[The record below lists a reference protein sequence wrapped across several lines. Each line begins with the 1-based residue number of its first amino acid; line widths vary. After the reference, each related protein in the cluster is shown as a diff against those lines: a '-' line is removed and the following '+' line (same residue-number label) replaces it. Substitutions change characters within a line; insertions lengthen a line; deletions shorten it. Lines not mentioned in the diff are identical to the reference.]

1 MNNVDQFGGKPPNPY
16 FRMLLGG
23 VIGGGLTFVC
33 GYLWAW
39 SINNLNPVSGFGLVV
54 LSVIGV
60 VIGVLAS
67 LFSSKWQQRP
77 QP

>member
-1 MNNVDQFGGKPPNPY
+1 MNSVNHIEGKTPNPY

-23 VIGGGLTFVC
+23 VIGGGLTFGC

-39 SINNLNPVSGFGLVV
+39 SANNLNPVSGFGLVV
-54 LSVIGV
+54 LSAIGAV
-60 VIGVLAS
+60 VGILAS
-67 LFSSKWQQRP
+67 LFSRKWQNRP